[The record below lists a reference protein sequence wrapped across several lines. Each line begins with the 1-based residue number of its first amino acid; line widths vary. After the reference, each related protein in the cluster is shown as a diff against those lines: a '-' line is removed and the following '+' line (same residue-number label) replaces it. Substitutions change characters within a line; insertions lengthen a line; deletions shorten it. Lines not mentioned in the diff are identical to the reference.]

1 METYE
6 NDPKVLR
13 IREVYKELNFRSKGS
28 FAKEINESP
37 QNVGNYMSGKR
48 LPRREFIER
57 VHERFPQYN
66 LRWLLDGV
74 GDKFDPAYVEIR
86 DNGNV
91 IANNTNGGD
100 NIIGDKDLC
109 QQFIDSLRK
118 QIDMLERY
126 NEHLLVENDRLSKMI
141 DKLTNG

>member
-1 METYE
+1 MEAYE

-28 FAKEINESP
+28 FAKEISESP

-57 VHERFPQYN
+57 VHQRFPQYN

-74 GDKFDPAYVEIR
+74 GEKYDPKYVEIR
-86 DNGNV
+86 GNGNV
-91 IANNTNGGD
+91 IANNNNGGD

-126 NEHLLVENDRLSKMI
+126 NEHLLAENERLSKMI

>member
-6 NDPKVLR
+6 NNPKVLR

-74 GDKFDPAYVEIR
+74 GDKFDPHYVEIR

-91 IANNTNGGD
+91 IANNNNSGD
-100 NIIGDKDLC
+100 NIIGDKKLWE
-109 QQFIDSLRK
+109 QLVESLRERIK
-118 QIDMLERY
+118 TLEQY
-126 NEHLLVENDRLSKMI
+126 NEHLLRENELLRGLFE
-141 DKLTNG
+141 KLK

>member
-1 METYE
+1 MEAYE

-74 GDKFDPAYVEIR
+74 GDKFDPTYVEIR

-91 IANNTNGGD
+91 IANNNNSGD
-100 NIIGDKDLC
+100 NIIGDKELWE
-109 QQFIDSLRK
+109 QLVESLRERIK
-118 QIDMLERY
+118 TLEQY
-126 NEHLLVENDRLSKMI
+126 NEHLLRENELLRGLFE
-141 DKLTNG
+141 KLK

>member
-13 IREVYKELNFRSKGS
+13 IREVYKELNFHSKGS

-48 LPRREFIER
+48 LPRREFVEK
-57 VHERFPQYN
+57 VHSRFPQYN

-74 GDKFDPAYVEIR
+74 GDKYDPVYVEIR

-91 IANNTNGGD
+91 IANNNNSGD
-100 NIIGDKDLC
+100 NIICDKKLWE
-109 QQFIDSLRK
+109 QLVESLRERIK
-118 QIDMLERY
+118 TLEQY
-126 NEHLLVENDRLSKMI
+126 NEHLLRENELLRGIVE
-141 DKLTNG
+141 KLK

>member
-57 VHERFPQYN
+57 VHQRFPQYN

-74 GDKFDPAYVEIR
+74 GDKFDPTYVEIR

-91 IANNTNGGD
+91 IANNNNSGD
-100 NIIGDKDLC
+100 NIIGDKKLWE
-109 QQFIDSLRK
+109 QLVESLRERIK
-118 QIDMLERY
+118 TLEQY
-126 NEHLLVENDRLSKMI
+126 NEHLLRENELLRGIVE
-141 DKLTNG
+141 KLK